1 MAIAP
6 FHGRQ
11 FRLLFL
17 RNARTEW
24 PRFSAADVRSS
35 RLSTRAR
42 RERRRRVNR
51 MMLLSLLLSGLFLV
65 AVAATV
71 WLMVFIRA

>member
-11 FRLLFL
+11 FRLLFV
-17 RNARTEW
+17 RNMRTEW
-24 PRFSAADVRSS
+24 PRYSAADVRSA

-42 RERRRRVNR
+42 RERRKRVSR
-51 MMLLSLLLSGLFLV
+51 MMLLSFLLTGLFLTV
-65 AVAATV
+65 VAAVV
-71 WLMVFIRA
+71 WMMLFLRG

>member
-17 RNARTEW
+17 RNARTVW
-24 PRFSAADVRSS
+24 PRFSAADVRSA

-42 RERRRRVNR
+42 RERRRRVTR
-51 MMLLSLLLSGLFLV
+51 MMLLSFLLSGLFLT
-65 AVAATV
+65 AVAAAL
-71 WLMVFIRA
+71 WLMVFLRG